1 MSIHYPNIFN
11 ESNSVEL
18 YAKSALFDRDAIRTH
33 FSHLH
38 HAAARADVPGKM
50 VLAVYGEDPDTHE
63 RFASVQHFAV
73 GDVEGMT
80 AAAMEFE
87 GVPHRNVYAPLVIL
101 KQEAPAGTRKEEDIA
116 VVFGFDIDG
125 DADKGKEAPVPPL
138 PADYVLESSA
148 GNLQHFL
155 FLDRPLP
162 PAEARAYGR
171 ALKRATGAEC
181 ADDIGHVWR
190 VPGCLNWP
198 NAAKI
203 KRGRSR
209 EPQPVTVK
217 QPWAKWTSVAEL
229 RTTLEPHWK
238 APRAERAATVASLD
252 APKFDYGEVAWWL
265 DRKVAGDWTDDPT
278 ALSQLDWAMLGK
290 AIKIS
295 FPDENGLDLWLRAS
309 HDADTAE
316 KRWNNDKAEYVEGM
330 RTLHW
335 YLDRDITWMFRG
347 YLGCQMA
354 PKPQPSPLPPGTPM
368 PEGYSGE
375 YDESD
380 TPLRDRRINAA
391 SLEGKPVPEREWLVR
406 DLIPAKNVT
415 LLYGDGGTG
424 KSLLALQLGA
434 AVVCTENLVR
444 VDDMME
450 SPKLAE

>member
-1 MSIHYPNIFN
+1 
-11 ESNSVEL
+11 
-18 YAKSALFDRDAIRTH
+18 
-33 FSHLH
+33 
-38 HAAARADVPGKM
+38 
-50 VLAVYGEDPDTHE
+50 
-63 RFASVQHFAV
+63 
-73 GDVEGMT
+73 
-80 AAAMEFE
+80 
-87 GVPHRNVYAPLVIL
+87 
-101 KQEAPAGTRKEEDIA
+101 
-116 VVFGFDIDG
+116 
-125 DADKGKEAPVPPL
+125 
-138 PADYVLESSA
+138 
-148 GNLQHFL
+148 
-155 FLDRPLP
+155 
-162 PAEARAYGR
+162 
-171 ALKRATGAEC
+171 
-181 ADDIGHVWR
+181 
-190 VPGCLNWP
+190 
-198 NAAKI
+198 
-203 KRGRSR
+203 
-209 EPQPVTVK
+209 
-217 QPWAKWTSVAEL
+217 
-229 RTTLEPHWK
+229 
-238 APRAERAATVASLD
+238 
-252 APKFDYGEVAWWL
+252 
-265 DRKVAGDWTDDPT
+265 
-278 ALSQLDWAMLGK
+278 MLGK